1 MLCVDR
7 ISTGSFLLDVLVRI
21 RERTENSAGLGARRR
36 RFEMAD
42 TIEIVKIQDP
52 KHAKDLG
59 QLSPAKDATAP
70 LLLVFGGIVVD
81 GRRSGLY
88 MWDFMDDIE
97 EKFHIFVAFDQN
109 VNGEDAYK
117 GVMKALKEH
126 DLTASDKILYL
137 FSGGWR
143 PGIDVLRSEGPKLFS
158 SIFLVDIWMG
168 DRSDSPD
175 FYKALADKVKDR
187 LTYIFTPNGAVN
199 GDARDYI
206 ANRLGSQRAI
216 RVDYQKGV
224 DHMKTHMSTNKVAVA
239 MLK

>member
-1 MLCVDR
+1 MTECA
-7 ISTGSFLLDVLVRI
+7 TGGSGPEKVV
-21 RERTENSAGLGARRR
+21 
-36 RFEMAD
+36 EMAD

-52 KHAKDLG
+52 KHANDLG
-59 QLSPAKDATAP
+59 QLSPAKDTTAP

-88 MWDFMDDIE
+88 MWDFTDDIE
-97 EKFHIFVAFDQN
+97 EKFHIFVAYDQR

-117 GVMKALKEH
+117 RVMKALKEH
-126 DLTASDKILYL
+126 DLTASDQILYL

-143 PGIDVLRSEGPKLFS
+143 PGIDVLRSEGPKRFS

-175 FYKALADKVKDR
+175 FYKALADKVRDR
-187 LTYIFTPNGAVN
+187 LTYIFTPHGAAN
-199 GDARDYI
+199 DEARDYI
-206 ANRLGSQRAI
+206 AKRLGSQRAK
-216 RVDYQKGV
+216 QA
-224 DHMKTHMSTNKVAVA
+224 KTHMSANSVAVG